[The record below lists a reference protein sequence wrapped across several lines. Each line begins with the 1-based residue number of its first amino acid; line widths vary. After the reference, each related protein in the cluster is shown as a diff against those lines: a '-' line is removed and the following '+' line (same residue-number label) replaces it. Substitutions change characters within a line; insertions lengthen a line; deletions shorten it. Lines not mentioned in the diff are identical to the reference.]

1 MVRLILF
8 WKIPSC
14 KCSGRYFCV
23 QKEGK
28 TKYGRVLQS
37 FRSVITCILSLKS
50 QKEEKAFMVQNFVV
64 KAKMKPYYIN
74 REAYIKSRLSLKRDY
89 EKR

>member
-1 MVRLILF
+1 MFRAVF
-8 WKIPSC
+8 FAYK
-14 KCSGRYFCV
+14 K
-23 QKEGK
+23 KGK
-28 TKYGRVLQS
+28 QNMAESSSS

-50 QKEEKAFMVQNFVV
+50 QKEEKAFRVQNFVA

-74 REAYIKSRLSLKRDY
+74 RELYIKSRLSLKRDY